1 MNANSERI
9 LRYLSELM
17 DEKEKSEFEK
27 ELQADSSLTDEFN
40 QIKSK
45 LENLSPAN
53 IDVDERYFSSLIPK
67 VRSRI
72 EKPARTKLLP
82 RLAFGLPTL
91 VVMIIVSMVFFKSGS
106 NSNNGNSD
114 IVNEIIENIDD
125 EIVSSKYISDLD
137 LDVNTTY
144 KTLDEKSENGEI
156 VYDEQ
161 TKNKI
166 LAIYDYPLS
175 DELLSVQSLSKE
187 DLTSIYS
194 KIEPKNY

>member
-17 DEKEKSEFEK
+17 GDREKIEFEK
-27 ELQADSSLTDEFN
+27 ELETNSALADELSQQKT
-40 QIKSK
+40 I
-45 LENLSPAN
+45 LENLSIEN
-53 IDVDERYFSSLIPK
+53 IDADERYFDSLIPK

-72 EKPARTKLLP
+72 EKPAKANLLP

-91 VVMIIVSMVFFKSGS
+91 VVVVIVGVVFFKSGF
-106 NSNNGNSD
+106 NSNNGNTE
-114 IVNEIIENIDD
+114 IVNQIIENIDD

-144 KTLDEKSENGEI
+144 KTLNDKAESQEI

-187 DLTSIYS
+187 ELTSIYS

>member
-27 ELQADSSLTDEFN
+27 ELLADSVLSDEFN
-40 QIKSK
+40 RLKSK
-45 LENLSPAN
+45 LEKLSVGNVEA
-53 IDVDERYFSSLIPK
+53 DERYFSSLIPK
-67 VRSRI
+67 VRTRI
-72 EKPARTKLLP
+72 DKPAKTKLLP

-91 VVMIIVSMVFFKSGS
+91 VVMIIVSVVFLKSGS

-144 KTLDEKSENGEI
+144 KTLNEKSENGEI
-156 VYDEQ
+156 IYDEQ

-175 DELLSVQSLSKE
+175 DELLSVQNLTKE

>member
-1 MNANSERI
+1 M
-9 LRYLSELM
+9 
-17 DEKEKSEFEK
+17 
-27 ELQADSSLTDEFN
+27 
-40 QIKSK
+40 
-45 LENLSPAN
+45 ENLSIEN
-53 IDVDERYFSSLIPK
+53 IEADERYFGSLIPK

-72 EKPARTKLLP
+72 EKPAKAKLIT

-91 VVMIIVSMVFFKSGS
+91 VVVVIVGVVFFKSGF
-106 NSNNGNSD
+106 NSNNGNTE
-114 IVNEIIENIDD
+114 IVNQIIENIDD

-144 KTLDEKSENGEI
+144 KTLNDKAESQEI

-175 DELLSVQSLSKE
+175 DELLSVQSLAKE
-187 DLTSIYS
+187 ELTSIYS

>member
-17 DEKEKSEFEK
+17 DDREKIEFKK
-27 ELQADSSLTDEFN
+27 ELETNSALADELSQQKTT
-40 QIKSK
+40 
-45 LENLSPAN
+45 LENLSIAS
-53 IDVDERYFSSLIPK
+53 IEADERYFSSLIPK

-72 EKPARTKLLP
+72 EKPTKANLLP

-91 VVMIIVSMVFFKSGS
+91 IVVVIIGVVFLKPGF
-106 NSNNGNSD
+106 NSLNGNSD
-114 IVNEIIENIDD
+114 IVNEVIENIDD

-137 LDVNTTY
+137 LDVNITY
-144 KTLDEKSENGEI
+144 KTLNDKAESQEI

-187 DLTSIYS
+187 ELTSIYS

>member
-17 DEKEKSEFEK
+17 DDREKIEFKK
-27 ELQADSSLTDEFN
+27 ELETNSALADELSQQKT
-40 QIKSK
+40 I
-45 LENLSPAN
+45 LENLSIEN
-53 IDVDERYFSSLIPK
+53 IDADERYFGSLIPK

-72 EKPARTKLLP
+72 EKPAKAKFIT

-91 VVMIIVSMVFFKSGS
+91 VVVVIVGVVFFKSGF
-106 NSNNGNSD
+106 NSNNGNTE
-114 IVNEIIENIDD
+114 IVNQIIENIDD

-144 KTLDEKSENGEI
+144 KTLNDKAESQEI

-187 DLTSIYS
+187 ELTSIYS

>member
-17 DEKEKSEFEK
+17 DDREKIEFKK
-27 ELQADSSLTDEFN
+27 ELETNSALADELSQQKT
-40 QIKSK
+40 I
-45 LENLSPAN
+45 LENLSIEN
-53 IDVDERYFSSLIPK
+53 IEADERYFGSLIPK

-72 EKPARTKLLP
+72 EKPAKAKFIT

-91 VVMIIVSMVFFKSGS
+91 VVVVIVGVVFFKSGF
-106 NSNNGNSD
+106 NSNNGNTE
-114 IVNEIIENIDD
+114 IVNQIIENIDD

-144 KTLDEKSENGEI
+144 KTLNDKAESQEI

-187 DLTSIYS
+187 ELTSIYS

>member
-17 DEKEKSEFEK
+17 GEKEKSEFEK
-27 ELQADSSLTDEFN
+27 ELQTDSVLADELN
-40 QIKSK
+40 RLKSQ
-45 LENLSPAN
+45 LGNLSVEN
-53 IDVDERYFSSLIPK
+53 INVDERYFSSLLPK
-67 VRSRI
+67 VRSRM
-72 EKPARTKLLP
+72 EKPAKTKLLP

-91 VVMIIVSMVFFKSGS
+91 LVMIIVSVVFLKSGL
-106 NSNNGNSD
+106 NSNNGNAE

-144 KTLDEKSENGEI
+144 RTLNEKSENGEI

>member
-17 DEKEKSEFEK
+17 DDREKIEFEK
-27 ELQADSSLTDEFN
+27 ELETNSALADELSQQKT
-40 QIKSK
+40 I
-45 LENLSPAN
+45 LENLSIEN
-53 IDVDERYFSSLIPK
+53 IEADERYFGSLIPK

-72 EKPARTKLLP
+72 EKPAKAKLIT

-91 VVMIIVSMVFFKSGS
+91 VVVVIVGVVFFKSGF
-106 NSNNGNSD
+106 NSNNGNTE
-114 IVNEIIENIDD
+114 IVNQIIENIDD

-144 KTLDEKSENGEI
+144 KTLNDKAESQEI

-187 DLTSIYS
+187 ELTSIYS

>member
-1 MNANSERI
+1 MNTNSERI

-17 DEKEKSEFEK
+17 TEKEKSKFK
-27 ELQADSSLTDEFN
+27 EELLADSILADEFN
-40 QIKSK
+40 QQKTK
-45 LENLSPAN
+45 LENLSVVNVEA
-53 IDVDERYFSSLIPK
+53 DERYFNNLIPN
-67 VRSRI
+67 VRSRM
-72 EKPARTKLLP
+72 EKPAKAKLLP

-91 VVMIIVSMVFFKSGS
+91 IVVVIIGIVFLKPGF
-106 NSNNGNSD
+106 NSTNGNTD

-137 LDVNTTY
+137 LDINTTY
-144 KTLDEKSENGEI
+144 KTLNEKSENVEI

-166 LAIYDYPLS
+166 LSIYDYPLS

-187 DLTSIYS
+187 ELTSIYS

>member
-17 DEKEKSEFEK
+17 GEKEKSEFEK
-27 ELQADSSLTDEFN
+27 ELQTDSVLADELN
-40 QIKSK
+40 RLKSQ
-45 LENLSPAN
+45 LGNLSVEN
-53 IDVDERYFSSLIPK
+53 INVDERYFSSLLPK
-67 VRSRI
+67 VRSRM
-72 EKPARTKLLP
+72 EKPAKTKLLP
-82 RLAFGLPTL
+82 RLAFGVPTL
-91 VVMIIVSMVFFKSGS
+91 LVMIIVSVVFLKSGL
-106 NSNNGNSD
+106 NSNNGNAE

-144 KTLDEKSENGEI
+144 RTLNEKSENGEI

>member
-9 LRYLSELM
+9 LRYLSDLM
-17 DEKEKSEFEK
+17 DEKEKTEFEK
-27 ELQADSSLTDEFN
+27 ELQANSVLAAEMSQL
-40 QIKSK
+40 KSK
-45 LENLSPAN
+45 LENLSVGNVEA
-53 IDVDERYFSSLIPK
+53 DERYFSSLIPK
-67 VRSRI
+67 VRGRMA
-72 EKPARTKLLP
+72 KPAKTKLLP

-91 VVMIIVSMVFFKSGS
+91 VVMIIVSVVFLKSGS

-144 KTLDEKSENGEI
+144 KTLNEKSENGEI

-175 DELLSVQSLSKE
+175 DELLSVQSLTKE